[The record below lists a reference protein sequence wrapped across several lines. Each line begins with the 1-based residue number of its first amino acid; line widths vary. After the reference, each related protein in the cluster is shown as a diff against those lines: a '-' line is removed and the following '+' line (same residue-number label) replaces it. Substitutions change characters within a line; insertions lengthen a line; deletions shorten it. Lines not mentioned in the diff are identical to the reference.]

1 MGYVK
6 LFLKIIDK
14 IDITRDAPISTV
26 ITKIKATVIFL
37 RYITPC
43 HNELLEVIHIA
54 PFCNLKKSIDFQLQN
69 HLNFKFLAHL
79 SFSDYMSSVCPSFL
93 SFYIFI
99 FFLKNNEPISNKLS
113 TKHPRVKGIYVCVNE
128 GPHLTNNEIVKI
140 HWRKIKIFFSRT
152 TGPISTKHNTMHSWV
167 MGI

>member
-43 HNELLEVIHIA
+43 HNELLEVIHI
-54 PFCNLKKSIDFQLQN
+54 C
-69 HLNFKFLAHL
+69 
-79 SFSDYMSSVCPSFL
+79 SFL
-93 SFYIFI
+93 QFEEIHRFSI
-99 FFLKNNEPISNKLS
+99 
-113 TKHPRVKGIYVCVNE
+113 TKSSQFQV
-128 GPHLTNNEIVKI
+128 
-140 HWRKIKIFFSRT
+140 FSS
-152 TGPISTKHNTMHSWV
+152 PELF
-167 MGI
+167 